1 MLGSGKVKLNDAIN
15 TYLTNLNIILYNA
28 LVLNIYIY
36 LATRL
41 DVSGQNIYGY
51 PKYHQHQC
59 YHGQHKNHRHIPI
72 IQSF

>member
-1 MLGSGKVKLNDAIN
+1 MLGSGKVKLNNAIN

-41 DVSGQNIYGY
+41 DVSRQNIYGY
-51 PKYHQHQC
+51 PKYHEHQC
-59 YHGQHKNHRHIPI
+59 YHGQLKNHRHIPI

>member
-1 MLGSGKVKLNDAIN
+1 MLGSGKVKLNNAIN

-51 PKYHQHQC
+51 PKYH
-59 YHGQHKNHRHIPI
+59 
-72 IQSF
+72 